1 MLYSCNSL
9 WIIATTK
16 LIYSHIQCAYNHYIL
31 SSTSLTN
38 TVLLLSFS
46 YLKYYILPSHFILYN
61 PHKYYILPSHNPGIL
76 LTFLQ
81 RIPYF
86 RYFSYIFFI
95 ANPINPRFF
104 KKSGLKN
111 GQFSFFKNFL
121 KNMGICK
128 RPKIGHR
135 KNDLSKHILDRT
147 NIGVLA
153 HFKILFLGK
162 IAN

>member
-1 MLYSCNSL
+1 ML
-9 WIIATTK
+9 IHK
-16 LIYSHIQCAYNHYIL
+16 HYVL
-31 SSTSLTN
+31 SPTNLTN

-46 YLKYYILPSHFILYN
+46 YHKCYILSSHNPCKYYILS
-61 PHKYYILPSHNPGIL
+61 SHNPGIHL
-76 LTFLQ
+76 ILLQ

-86 RYFSYIFFI
+86 RYFSHIIFK
-95 ANPINPRFF
+95 ANRINLRFF
-104 KKSGLKN
+104 QKSDSKN
-111 GQFSFFKNFL
+111 GQFSFFNFFQ
-121 KNMGICK
+121 KNMGVRK

-153 HFKILFLGK
+153 HFKILFFGK

>member
-1 MLYSCNSL
+1 ML
-9 WIIATTK
+9 IHK
-16 LIYSHIQCAYNHYIL
+16 HYVL
-31 SSTSLTN
+31 LPTSLTN

-46 YLKYYILPSHFILYN
+46 YPKYYILLSRNLGIHLIL
-61 PHKYYILPSHNPGIL
+61 
-76 LTFLQ
+76 LQ

-86 RYFSYIFFI
+86 RYFSHIIFK
-95 ANPINPRFF
+95 ANRINLRFF
-104 KKSGLKN
+104 QKSDSKN
-111 GQFSFFKNFL
+111 GQFSFFKFFQ
-121 KNMGICK
+121 KNMGVCK

-153 HFKILFLGK
+153 HFKILFFGK